1 MAKVCVRVCGV
12 AGVRSL
18 LARDGGD
25 VVRVS
30 RWCMAAYDS
39 DGGRPISTVS
49 AGKRRT
55 PHPAPDGVGRAVNM
69 KQTSQYSI
77 DRGPTIV

>member
-1 MAKVCVRVCGV
+1 MRVRMRGV
-12 AGVRSL
+12 AGVRGL
-18 LARDGGD
+18 LARGWRGCGS
-25 VVRVS
+25 VRVS
-30 RWCMAAYDS
+30 RWCMAAHAGN
-39 DGGRPISTVS
+39 GGRPISRVS
-49 AGKRRT
+49 AGKRRA